1 MTRRSE
7 VTRPLHDYFERP
19 PGFVFHKRGRRSS
32 RDASDFEL
40 FCDQVPLTKLA
51 ERYGTPLYVYS
62 ATTIRERLAAFEKA
76 FRGVAHSICYSVK
89 ANSNLSILRLL
100 ARQGCAFD
108 VVSGGELERV
118 LAADR
123 RAAKKVVFSGVG
135 KSRDEM
141 AAALKAGILL
151 FNVES
156 ESELFALAE
165 CAARL
170 RKTARVALRVNPDV
184 AADTHPYIST
194 GLHKHKF
201 GVPIASARALY
212 AKAAAAPYLKVAGV
226 SVHIGS
232 QITDVA
238 PFAEAGERVADLV
251 RELRA
256 DGHNIDYVDTGG
268 GLGIA
273 YQGPDSQFAQDK
285 LTEDKFAEDI
295 FADYVAE
302 YARAVTKPL
311 RGLHVHLLLEPGR
324 AIVGPAGVLLTS
336 VLYRKENDGKRFLIV
351 DAAMNDLIRPALY
364 GAYHEIVPVVQS
376 KVQFQVQTQ
385 ESSANKEIVDVV
397 GPVCESGDFFAR
409 DRELSRVEEGD
420 LLAILDAG
428 AYGMVLASNYNTR
441 TRPAEVLVSGKSVK
455 LIRRRQKVRELY
467 SAEL

>member
-7 VTRPLHDYFERP
+7 VTETYRVNSEVYSERP
-19 PGFVFHKRGRRSS
+19 PGFVLRQRRTRLGRGAVSV
-32 RDASDFEL
+32 L
-40 FCDQVPLTKLA
+40 QCDDIPLTKLA

-62 ATTIRERLAAFEKA
+62 ATAIIERLAAFENA
-76 FRGVAHSICYSVK
+76 FRDVPHTICYSVK
-89 ANSNLSILRLL
+89 ANSNVSILRLL
-100 ARQGCAFD
+100 ARQGCGFD

-123 RAAKKVVFSGVG
+123 RAARKIVFSGVG

-141 AAALKAGILL
+141 TAALRTGILL

-156 ESELFALAE
+156 ESELSALSE

-170 RKTARVALRVNPDV
+170 RKVARVALRVNPDV

-201 GVPIASARALY
+201 GVPIRSARALY
-212 AKAAAAPYLKVAGV
+212 AKASGARYLKVAGV

-238 PFAEAGERVADLV
+238 PFAEAVARVADFV

-256 DGHNIDYVDTGG
+256 DGHRVDYVDTGG

-273 YQGPDSQFAQDK
+273 YQEPGLD
-285 LTEDKFAEDI
+285 FAE
-295 FADYVAE
+295 YVAS
-302 YARAVTKPL
+302 YARAVTNPL
-311 RGLHVHLLLEPGR
+311 RGLNVHLLLEPGR
-324 AIVGPAGVLLTS
+324 SIVGPAGVLVTS
-336 VLYRKENDGKRFLIV
+336 VLYRKENDGKRFLVV

-364 GAYHEIVPVVQS
+364 GAHHEIVPVVQS
-376 KVQFQVQTQ
+376 KVVQ
-385 ESSANKEIVDVV
+385 SKDLSAKKETVDVV

-409 DRELSRVEEGD
+409 DRELPVVEEGD

-441 TRPAEVLVSGKSVK
+441 PRPAEVLVSGKSVK
-455 LIRRRQKVRELY
+455 VIRRREKVRELF